1 LKQLAGKHITFK
13 LEYIVTLLF
22 FLPYLGTGIP
32 AYIFALLYVSFNL
45 GKLRFKWI
53 DIFILSAVITWFCMK
68 LMQSQLQA
76 TVILL
81 RYYFGFYI
89 FYLFFNS
96 VNIKLNFG
104 KLLLLISAC
113 VIAEAFLVNTII
125 SPEILPNY
133 PAVTENGAKYETRIL
148 GFYQRPYS
156 IGTNASI
163 TSTIII
169 VLMFY
174 IKAMGIKLNKL
185 TKLAA
190 SGAIILLGSGV
201 GYMLFFL
208 YYLFLLRPFKNV
220 IRSVISVSFVL
231 LLYFL
236 IFVSDIGATEGLEK
250 ISSMYLEFLYDF
262 KTGQMEDVR
271 YALHHAANGVLIG
284 QQFHEPSELI
294 IWSDFA
300 WNDMYYC
307 TGLLGIGL
315 LVFILLIKFNRY
327 NWVPFLIFIIGAIH
341 YGAIFSLPGQL
352 LLGYFFSLKGEVQAL
367 GEDRSYGGLQIAHT

>member
-1 LKQLAGKHITFK
+1 
-13 LEYIVTLLF
+13 
-22 FLPYLGTGIP
+22 
-32 AYIFALLYVSFNL
+32 
-45 GKLRFKWI
+45 
-53 DIFILSAVITWFCMK
+53 
-68 LMQSQLQA
+68 
-76 TVILL
+76 
-81 RYYFGFYI
+81 
-89 FYLFFNS
+89 LFFNS
-96 VNIKLNFG
+96 VNVKLNFG
-104 KLLLLISAC
+104 RLLFLISAC
-113 VIAEAFLVNTII
+113 VIAEAFLINTII

-133 PAVTENGAKYETRIL
+133 PAVTDDRVTYETRIL

-174 IKAMGIKLNKL
+174 TRAMGIELNRI
-185 TKLAA
+185 TKVVATT
-190 SGAIILLGSGV
+190 AIILLGSGV
-201 GYMLFFL
+201 GYMLFLL
-208 YYLFLLRPFKNV
+208 YNLFLLQPFKNV

-236 IFVSDIGATEGLEK
+236 IFIADIGATEGLEK
-250 ISSMYLEFLYDF
+250 ISSVYLEFLYEL
-262 KTGQMEDVR
+262 KAGQMEDVR
-271 YALHHAANGVLIG
+271 YALHHAAKGVLIG

-307 TGLLGIGL
+307 TGLLGVGL

-352 LLGYFFSLKGEVQAL
+352 LLGYFFSLRGEVQAF
-367 GEDRSYGGLQIAHT
+367 GEDRFHGRLQIAHS